1 MPKLYFKGKSFVQ
14 NHHLTVKY
22 HELIPD
28 EAVSLTDKVSLND
41 NLIIHGDNLLALKAL
56 QPNYGGRV
64 KCIYIDP
71 PYNTGNESWRYNDNV
86 NSDMMRQWLK
96 ENKPVDDEDLIRH
109 DKWLCMMMP
118 RLYLLRKLLREDGV
132 IFVSIDDNEVHHL
145 RMLMDE
151 VFTEANYIATFSWK
165 RRASSA
171 LAQNMVSVDHEY
183 VIAYHNGAFEQFLGT
198 KKNPKAYSNPD
209 NDPNGPWTLG
219 DLTVGMTRE
228 QRPNQYYDLVDPKT
242 GISYPANPK
251 RVWAFVPESM
261 EREIIA
267 NRVIFPE
274 NPTWRP
280 MYKRYLK
287 NLKTDINPISTW
299 IREASEGKRAKE
311 ETSIGETTSLFSGLN
326 SEGTRL
332 LQMIF
337 GEEESFPY
345 PKPLSLVK
353 QLIGQVAKDDDIVL
367 DSFAGSGT
375 TAQAVLELNQEDG
388 GNRKFIL
395 VEMEDY
401 AERVTAERV
410 RRVIK
415 NLSHEEDAASMKKL
429 KATFSFFRLGKEL
442 DLANILSGEAMPSYS
457 DLARYLFY
465 TATGEYFDPAKVQE
479 DKHYIGETSQ
489 YVLYLL
495 YRPDLEYL
503 KRTALTLDLVKT
515 LPEAAGKDRLVFA
528 PAKFLDNDYLEKHN
542 VKFVQLPFEVFRYQ
556 I

>member
-1 MPKLYFKGKSFVQ
+1 MPKLYFKGKNLIQ

-28 EAVSLTDKVSLND
+28 EAASLTGHVSLND
-41 NLIIHGDNLLALKAL
+41 NLVIHGDNLVALKAL

-86 NSDMMRQWLK
+86 NNDMMRQWLK
-96 ENKPVDDEDLIRH
+96 ENRPVDHEDLIRH

-118 RLYLLRKLLREDGV
+118 RLYLLRNLLRDDGV

-151 VFTEANYIATFSWK
+151 VFTETNYIATFSWK

-183 VIAYHNGAFEQFLGT
+183 VIAYHNGGFEQFLGT
-198 KKNPKAYSNPD
+198 KKDHKAYSNPD

-219 DLTVGMTRE
+219 DLTVGMSRE

-251 RVWAFVPESM
+251 RVWAFIPESM
-261 EREIIA
+261 DREIA
-267 NRVIFPE
+267 AGQVVFPDI
-274 NPTWRP
+274 PTGRP

-287 NLKTDINPISTW
+287 NLKTDINPLSTW
-299 IREASEGKRAKE
+299 IRETSESKKTKDE
-311 ETSIGETTSLFSGLN
+311 ISTGEAISLFSGLN

-332 LQMIF
+332 LQTIF
-337 GEEESFPY
+337 EEDAFPY

-353 QLIGQVAKDDDIVL
+353 QLIGQVAMNGDIVL

-375 TAQAVLELNQEDG
+375 TGQAVLELNQEDG

-395 VEMEDY
+395 IEMENY
-401 AERVTAERV
+401 AEQVTAERL
-410 RRVIK
+410 RRLIQGIP
-415 NLSHEEDAASMKKL
+415 NGTDTTSIKKL
-429 KATFSFFRLGKEL
+429 QGTFSFFRLGKEL
-442 DLANILSGEAMPSYS
+442 DIANMLSGEAMPSYA

-465 TATGEYFDPAKVQE
+465 TATGEPFDPVRVYE
-479 DKHYIGETSQ
+479 EEHYIGETSQ
-489 YVLYLL
+489 YVLYLM
-495 YRPDLEYL
+495 YKPDLEYL
-503 KRTALTLDLVKT
+503 KKVALTLDVVKT
-515 LPEAAGKDRLVFA
+515 LPEVAGKTRLVFA
-528 PAKFLDNDYLEKHN
+528 PSKFLDNEYLEKYN

-556 I
+556 M

>member
-28 EAVSLTDKVSLND
+28 EAASLTDKVSLND
-41 NLIIHGDNLLALKAL
+41 NLIIHGDNLIALKAL

-86 NSDMMRQWLK
+86 NSDMMRQWLE
-96 ENKPVDDEDLIRH
+96 ENKPVDNEDLIRH

-118 RLYLLRKLLREDGV
+118 RLYLLRKLLHDDGV

-183 VIAYHNGAFEQFLGT
+183 VIAYHNGDFERFLGT
-198 KKNPKAYSNPD
+198 KKDAKAYSNPD

-219 DLTVGMTRE
+219 DLTVGMTKE

-242 GISYPANPK
+242 GTSYPANPK

-261 EREIIA
+261 EREIA
-267 NRVIFPE
+267 AGRVVFPD
-274 NPTWRP
+274 NPMGRP

-311 ETSIGETTSLFSGLN
+311 ESGIGETTSLFSGLN

-332 LQMIF
+332 LQTIF
-337 GEEESFPY
+337 EEEAFPY

-375 TAQAVLELNQEDG
+375 TAQAVLQLNQEDG

-395 VEMEDY
+395 IEMEDY

-410 RRVIK
+410 RRVIQGTPNGK
-415 NLSHEEDAASMKKL
+415 DGTSVKRL
-429 KATFSFFRLGKEL
+429 KGTFSFFRLGKEL

-457 DLARYLFY
+457 DFARYLFY
-465 TATGEYFDPAKVQE
+465 TATGEYFDPTKVQE

-495 YRPDLEYL
+495 YKPDLEYL
-503 KRTALTLDLVKT
+503 KKTALTLDLVKC
-515 LPEAAGKDRLVFA
+515 LPEVAGKIRLVFA
-528 PAKFLDNDYLEKHN
+528 PSKFLDNDYLEKHN

-556 I
+556 V

>member
-1 MPKLYFKGKSFVQ
+1 MPKLYFKGKNFVQ

-28 EAVSLTDKVSLND
+28 EAASLTDNVSLND
-41 NLIIHGDNLLALKAL
+41 NLIIHGDNLAALKAL
-56 QPNYGGRV
+56 LPNYGGRI

-86 NSDMMRQWLK
+86 NSDMMRQWLRD
-96 ENKPVDDEDLIRH
+96 NKPVDDEDLIRH

-118 RLYLLRKLLREDGV
+118 RLHLLRKLLREDGV

-151 VFTEANYIATFSWK
+151 VFTDTNYIATFVWK

-171 LAQNMVSVDHEY
+171 LAQSMVSVDHEY
-183 VIAYHNGAFEQFLGT
+183 VLAYHNGAFSQFQGI
-198 KKNPKAYSNPD
+198 KKDHKAYSNPD

-219 DLTVGMTRE
+219 DLTVGMTKE

-242 GISYPANPK
+242 GSSYPANPK
-251 RVWAFVPESM
+251 RVWSFIPESM
-261 EREIIA
+261 EREIA
-267 NRVIFPE
+267 AGRVIFPA
-274 NPTWRP
+274 NPLARP
-280 MYKRYLK
+280 MYKRYLN

-299 IREASEGKRAKE
+299 IREASEEKKLKE
-311 ETSIGETTSLFSGLN
+311 GSDVEEAASLFSGLN

-332 LQMIF
+332 LQTILP
-337 GEEESFPY
+337 EEAFPY

-353 QLIGQVAKDDDIVL
+353 QLIGQVTKDDDIVL

-388 GNRKFIL
+388 GHRKFIL
-395 VEMEDY
+395 IEMEDY
-401 AERVTAERV
+401 AERLTAERV
-410 RRVIK
+410 RRIIRSASNGDK
-415 NLSHEEDAASMKKL
+415 DAATPRVKG
-429 KATFSFFRLGKEL
+429 TFSFFKLGKEL
-442 DLANILSGEAMPSYS
+442 DLATILSGEAMPSYT

-465 TATGEYFDPAKVQE
+465 TTTGEHFEPAQVQE
-479 DKHYIGETSQ
+479 DIHFIGETSQ

-495 YRPDLEYL
+495 YKPDVEYL
-503 KRTALTLDLVKT
+503 KKTALMLDLVKT
-515 LPEAAGKDRLVFA
+515 LPESEGKTRLIFA
-528 PAKFLDNDYLEKHN
+528 PSKFLDNDLLETYN

-556 I
+556 L